1 MAEATFIVLVLGLAV
16 CVGFVTAECY
26 NMTFLSK
33 RQYEELG

>member
-26 NMTFLSK
+26 DMNHLS
-33 RQYEELG
+33 RGEYREFG